1 MDVGGPPLDCKITRL
16 PVEVCEHIMDMLS
29 SSRPFV
35 EDTRALRCCALV
47 CRAWRVRSQ
56 RNLFYSV
63 VLRDL
68 TALQRFSAVL
78 DNGPPP
84 SPLSLFP
91 IAFQGRLPLLKQLT
105 INHVREDEEWYQRT
119 SEWDAVKPLKHLPL
133 HTRISL
139 FFSGFVTMVNALPS
153 LQLLECDYVLCMTLG
168 HRPLDLEP
176 QADGM
181 HIRPPPFAPKPHDL
195 RLGIDLGL
203 CSALER
209 LDIWL
214 GPESATDSDGQSLD
228 MLKATLISWKPDVPL
243 PIVHLHAYHEY
254 HFTRQEF
261 ADLLGTVGRV
271 VDELVDESRAGP
283 SAAGEVGE
291 QGGRWRIWAGI
302 YDSKN
307 CRDWWWTHI
316 QKCFPTLA
324 RSAEL
329 DMSYDRPLYKGNKW
343 KDNGVLPPVPTTTA

>member
-1 MDVGGPPLDCKITRL
+1 
-16 PVEVCEHIMDMLS
+16 
-29 SSRPFV
+29 
-35 EDTRALRCCALV
+35 
-47 CRAWRVRSQ
+47 
-56 RNLFYSV
+56 
-63 VLRDL
+63 
-68 TALQRFSAVL
+68 
-78 DNGPPP
+78 
-84 SPLSLFP
+84 
-91 IAFQGRLPLLKQLT
+91 
-105 INHVREDEEWYQRT
+105 
-119 SEWDAVKPLKHLPL
+119 
-133 HTRISL
+133 
-139 FFSGFVTMVNALPS
+139 MVNALPS

-181 HIRPPPFAPKPHDL
+181 HIRPPPFAPKLHDL
-195 RLGIDLGL
+195 RLFNVDVNCVQRLVSACGLLSLRRLEVDMPFFDDTNMVLPVNLSTEGIDLGL

-228 MLKATLISWKPDVPL
+228 MLKATLISWKPEVPL

-283 SAAGEVGE
+283 SAAGKVGE

-302 YDSKN
+302 YDSEN

-343 KDNGVLPPVPTTTA
+343 KDNYVLPPVPTTTA